1 MLPRA
6 LSLVFLTFATPAAGA
21 ADCARY
27 EQIIAPIIGN
37 FNGVPTNNSGVLQT
51 PMLGAKSCS
60 IATNSDNSARRGLR
74 CIWRYH
80 RSSEANA
87 RLFLSDWLNGLPECR
102 PDQRPA
108 KSTAPMKQGEVERV
122 IYKAADGNEAWLF
135 SLIRSADQTWTV
147 AVTPSRKYQ
156 SASQR
161 GSETPL
167 SVTASSPQDCE
178 PFRTFVEA
186 VQSGFAGIPTRDV
199 GGDLV
204 LNKTF
209 FGLNACIVAPSR
221 RGGRCVTQDQRATG
235 LIWADNKQSAMSAE
249 AARCLPGWMQTV
261 NAPKNTN
268 YRETVFV
275 SPDGRVKFGVNYSYY
290 EPVATLTAF
299 ATMPEF
305 AAIPE
310 AAKPA
315 PLAPRQ
321 PPPSCAALEEMLA
334 PVRANFRNSSI
345 ATDGMR
351 FLNPPV
357 AGAEN
362 CVPIRRTSANYAA
375 ALSCT
380 WRIDARSDAD
390 ARATYAQWVA
400 TLKSCKS
407 QLAPQP
413 ARSSGTASQIIEATF
428 GEQFALERW
437 SISLHHDNPYRIMI
451 TGLVRDVPP

>member
-1 MLPRA
+1 M
-6 LSLVFLTFATPAAGA
+6 
-21 ADCARY
+21 
-27 EQIIAPIIGN
+27 
-37 FNGVPTNNSGVLQT
+37 
-51 PMLGAKSCS
+51 
-60 IATNSDNSARRGLR
+60 
-74 CIWRYH
+74 
-80 RSSEANA
+80 
-87 RLFLSDWLNGLPECR
+87 PECR

-108 KSTAPMKQGEVERV
+108 KSTAPMKQGEVERI

-161 GSETPL
+161 GSATPL
-167 SVTASSPQDCE
+167 SGPPSSPQDCE

-186 VQSGFAGIPTRDV
+186 AQNGFAGIPTRDV

-235 LIWADNKQSAMSAE
+235 FIWADNKQNAMSAA
-249 AARCLPGWMQTV
+249 AARCLQGWTQTV
-261 NAPKNTN
+261 NAPKNAN

-290 EPVATLTAF
+290 QPVATLTAF
-299 ATMPEF
+299 ANIPEV
-305 AAIPE
+305 AAIPV
-310 AAKPA
+310 AATPT
-315 PLAPRQ
+315 PVVNRQ
-321 PPPSCAALEEMLA
+321 PPPRCAALEEMLT

-345 ATDGMR
+345 ATVGTR

-380 WRIDARSDAD
+380 WRIDAPSDAD

-413 ARSSGTASQIIEATF
+413 PKSTGTPAQLDEATL
-428 GEQFALERW
+428 GEQFAPERW